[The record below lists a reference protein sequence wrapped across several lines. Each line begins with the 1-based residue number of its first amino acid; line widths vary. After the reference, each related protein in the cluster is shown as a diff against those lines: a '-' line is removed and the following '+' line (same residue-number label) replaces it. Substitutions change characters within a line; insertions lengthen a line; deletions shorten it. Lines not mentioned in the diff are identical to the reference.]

1 MKNLA
6 ALDAILSER
15 FRAKTTGDWMAV
27 LEETG
32 MPAGPVLTVNEMHR
46 HPQVL
51 ARDMVTEVAHSTLG
65 PVPAIGCPIK
75 FSNHTGPR
83 RQGAPRYGEHTVA
96 ILVQSGYDEAEIAEL
111 IAEGVVAA
119 DTD

>member
-1 MKNLA
+1 
-6 ALDAILSER
+6 
-15 FRAKTTGDWMAV
+15 MAV

-75 FSNHTGPR
+75 FSSHDGPR
-83 RQGAPRYGEHTVA
+83 RQGAPRYGEHTLK
-96 ILVQSGYDEAEIAEL
+96 ILAENGYTESEIAEL

-119 DTD
+119 DTG